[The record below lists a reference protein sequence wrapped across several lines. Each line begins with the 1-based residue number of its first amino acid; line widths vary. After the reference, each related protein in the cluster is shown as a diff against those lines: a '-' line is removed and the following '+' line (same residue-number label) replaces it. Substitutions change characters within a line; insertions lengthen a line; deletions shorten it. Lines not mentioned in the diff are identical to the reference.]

1 MVLPW
6 YSLNN
11 SQNLTLPFPTL
22 NVAAQQ
28 ELREEGGDGG
38 LEVPFALLFTS
49 WHPKGTSTFL
59 SCYSQLFSVVKARLD
74 PSPRLTDGVR
84 APCEM
89 GILA

>member
-1 MVLPW
+1 MVLIEQFAKPH
-6 YSLNN
+6 
-11 SQNLTLPFPTL
+11 LTLPNL
-22 NVAAQQ
+22 ECGGAAGST
-28 ELREEGGDGG
+28 RGKRGWG

-84 APCEM
+84 APFEM